1 MTETETRIYTA
12 EETRVIRQRQAG
24 RSRMMG
30 IILVGLC
37 VLFFAITIVKIGVW
51 G

>member
-12 EETRVIRQRQAG
+12 EETRLIRQRQAG

-30 IILVGLC
+30 LILVALC